1 VIYRHHQFRYRMAV
15 VAAMDNLISKRRPQP
30 FTRIGLGVLL
40 VGAAAICGAQRLSAP
55 SRVWSVGPLTKA
67 EQVMGFA
74 VGAGGTTL
82 SGPHIDSQTGSIF
95 AAARSVVFVG
105 DRLVLASKIGMRQL
119 PEAKI
124 PAQVYE
130 LLSLDTQT
138 GQVKD
143 SREILAFGSL
153 PVFATND
160 AHVIVAGRTVL
171 RLTPDLKDAGVFDY
185 HADGRKSGSVEN
197 ISPDGS
203 TLGNATSPGY
213 EFIDAGSLKS
223 TKLTDSPAYATSVSS
238 KGFVTDNVHWT
249 GKYPNDLGFV
259 TYRDASGDHLLY
271 HGSCGGRPQFLT
283 DDLILEPGC
292 KSPLIIDIHG
302 NLVTTLSVKGGF
314 SFAGVSQNGKR
325 FALQL
330 TGSGQHE
337 RFLVFSV
344 QTGEP
349 IAEVKPDQDGEEQSW
364 TALSPDGSMFVVG
377 SPLKLTLYRLP

>member
-1 VIYRHHQFRYRMAV
+1 
-15 VAAMDNLISKRRPQP
+15 
-30 FTRIGLGVLL
+30 
-40 VGAAAICGAQRLSAP
+40 
-55 SRVWSVGPLTKA
+55 
-67 EQVMGFA
+67 
-74 VGAGGTTL
+74 
-82 SGPHIDSQTGSIF
+82 
-95 AAARSVVFVG
+95 
-105 DRLVLASKIGMRQL
+105 
-119 PEAKI
+119 
-124 PAQVYE
+124 
-130 LLSLDTQT
+130 
-138 GQVKD
+138 
-143 SREILAFGSL
+143 
-153 PVFATND
+153 
-160 AHVIVAGRTVL
+160 
-171 RLTPDLKDAGVFDY
+171 LKDAGVFDY

-292 KSPLIIDIHG
+292 KSPLIMDIHG